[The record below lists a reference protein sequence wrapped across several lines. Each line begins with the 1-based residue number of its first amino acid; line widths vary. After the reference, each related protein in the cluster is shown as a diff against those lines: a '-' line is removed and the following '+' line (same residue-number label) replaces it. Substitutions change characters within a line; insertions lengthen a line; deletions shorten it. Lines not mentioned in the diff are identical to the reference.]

1 MCVHLLLK
9 FSFNIFIFKGETEMI
24 DEEIQLKTLL
34 NLGLSFI
41 NPIFSEAINDTIGK
55 LILPYFKM
63 DCIYEIANINQTFNT
78 DPTDSVTFDID
89 LYFHPLSKRCNKY
102 CDNLFSKGYSQFEWK
117 PKIPLSNEDVLRTI
131 VKEDL

>member
-1 MCVHLLLK
+1 
-9 FSFNIFIFKGETEMI
+9 MI
-24 DEEIQLKTLL
+24 DEEIQLKALL
-34 NLGLSFI
+34 NLGLSFLNPTLPEGI
-41 NPIFSEAINDTIGK
+41 NYAIDEY
-55 LILPYFKM
+55 ILPYLKM

-78 DPTDSVTFDID
+78 EPTDSTTIDID
-89 LYFHPLSKRCNKY
+89 FFFHPLSKRCNKY

>member
-1 MCVHLLLK
+1 
-9 FSFNIFIFKGETEMI
+9 MI

-34 NLGLSFI
+34 NLGFSFLNRKLHDVI
-41 NPIFSEAINDTIGK
+41 NFTIGK
-55 LILPYFKM
+55 HILPYFKM
-63 DCIYEIANINQTFNT
+63 DCIYEIANINQIFITE
-78 DPTDSVTFDID
+78 PKDSVTFDID
-89 LYFHPLSKRCNKY
+89 FFFHPLSKRCNKY